1 MKMSTDSIKTYDV
14 QDDLKLACPACIKAA
29 TIVKGGQEVIP
40 MYALHKYTFEQLGN
54 HLNSNKHSR
63 ERLIEVAM
71 RSSTFLYHDAFERI
85 ESIQ

>member
-1 MKMSTDSIKTYDV
+1 MSTDSIKTYDV
-14 QDDLKLACPACIKAA
+14 QDDLKLACPACIEAA

-63 ERLIEVAM
+63 ERAN
-71 RSSTFLYHDAFERI
+71 RSCD
-85 ESIQ
+85 ESSSFSLS